1 MTNGSLING
10 ENVDKFTEYF
20 DTFSISL
27 DGVDEES
34 CSKIRTLEIT
44 GKASDNRESLEIKRL
59 YLEDDNG
66 NEENYY
72 KKCS

>member
-10 ENVDKFTEYF
+10 ENVDKLTEYF

-34 CSKIRTLEIT
+34 CSKIRAFEIT
-44 GKASDNRESLEIKRL
+44 CKAFDNRESLEIKRL